1 MPHSLSCVS
10 KHSVFFTTTHT
21 DNCVHTHTRSFN
33 DNRSNNSQVQTLLST
48 AEKWL
53 FELSTPEHV
62 HPQGVGENECSE
74 MVIWGLQANS
84 FNQVTADIG
93 VKDAEGSLTNS

>member
-1 MPHSLSCVS
+1 M
-10 KHSVFFTTTHT
+10 FTHT
-21 DNCVHTHTRSFN
+21 HTHTRSFN
-33 DNRSNNSQVQTLLST
+33 DNRLNNSQVETLLST

-62 HPQGVGENECSE
+62 CPQGVGENECSE
-74 MVIWGLQANS
+74 MVICGLQENS

-93 VKDAEGSLTNS
+93 VKDAEGSLIKS